1 MAIKYSELKEGEL
14 FRLNPRN
21 DKRVFRRD
29 KEGSTQVVDADGLK
43 IVNPTFKAYPY
54 MDMPV
59 YRKI

>member
-14 FRLNPRN
+14 FRMHSKN

-29 KEGSTQVVDADGLK
+29 KEGSTQVVGADGWK
-43 IVNPTFKAYPY
+43 IYNPTFKVYPY

-59 YRKI
+59 YRRI

>member
-14 FRLNPRN
+14 FKFIHRN

-29 KEGSTQVVDADGLK
+29 KEGSTQVVDAWGGK
-43 IVNPTFKAYPY
+43 IVNPTFKVYPY

-59 YRKI
+59 YRRK